1 MLNEFAYCPR
11 LCYIEWVQGE
21 FLDSVDTVDGRFQH
35 RRVDAGSGGPS
46 QDFETFH
53 ARSVY
58 LTGAGITCRIDLLE
72 GDGGRV
78 TPVDYKRGQAP
89 DIPEGAYE
97 PERVQLC
104 AQGLVLKE
112 NGFACDQGV
121 VYFVKSK
128 KRVTIP
134 FDDALVGRTKALISA
149 LRAAAESSEMPLPL
163 QHSPKC
169 NRCSLA
175 GICLPDEVTL
185 LREMQADDEMLVGA
199 KEPDGDWGRNG
210 DRDGAGIETEPVAET
225 ATESVTEIG
234 TETVTGTVTGK
245 NGPFVRGSNRVR
257 RLLPSDDDA
266 KPVYVV
272 GRGNTVRKREER
284 LEIWSQDGKV
294 SEPKL
299 REISMLSLYGG
310 VEITT
315 PAMVEL
321 MQRGVP
327 VLHFTHGGW
336 FQGICQ
342 GTTHKNVELRVRQFQ
357 CAADPE
363 RSLLLARKVVAG
375 KIKNCRTLLRRNNP
389 GVGADSLAL
398 LAKLAEKAQEALAS
412 ESLLGIEGAAAECY
426 FSQFGGM
433 LKEGGKDFSFA
444 DRNRRP
450 PKDPVNAVL
459 SYLYGILVKDLFV
472 TLLAVG
478 FDPYLGF
485 YHRPRYGRPALAL
498 DMMEEFRPLVAD
510 SVAINLFNNEE
521 LARGDFVKTRAGVS
535 LSSSG
540 KKAAVAGYERRM
552 ETEIVHPL
560 FGYKASYR
568 RVLEVQSRLLG
579 RAISGEIEQY
589 PPFLTR

>member
-1 MLNEFAYCPR
+1 MIPKAEEPNRDLPELIPARMLNEFAYCPR

-21 FLDSVDTVDGRFQH
+21 FLDSADTVDGRFQH
-35 RRVDAGSGGPS
+35 RRVDAGSDKVSEG
-46 QDFETFH
+46 FETFH

-58 LTGAGITCRIDLLE
+58 LSGAGITCRIDLLE

-78 TPVDYKRGQAP
+78 TPVDYKRGEAP

-104 AQGLVLKE
+104 AQGLVLRE
-112 NGFACDQGV
+112 NGFVCDEGIA
-121 VYFVKSK
+121 YFVKSK
-128 KRVTIP
+128 KKVPIA
-134 FDDALVGRTKALISA
+134 FDDALVSRTMELIAA
-149 LRAAAESSEMPLPL
+149 LRIAADQGEMPPPL

-175 GICLPDEVTL
+175 GICLPDEITL
-185 LREMQADDEMLVGA
+185 LKEMEEEEEEEE
-199 KEPDGDWGRNG
+199 KEATTGR
-210 DRDGAGIETEPVAET
+210 I
-225 ATESVTEIG
+225 
-234 TETVTGTVTGK
+234 
-245 NGPFVRGSNRVR
+245 R
-257 RLLPSDDDA
+257 RLLPSRDDA
-266 KPVYVV
+266 IPVYVV
-272 GRGNTVRKREER
+272 GRGNTVRKKEER
-284 LEIWSQDGKV
+284 LEIWSQEGKV

-299 REISMLSLYGG
+299 REISQLSLYGG

-327 VLHFTHGGW
+327 VIHFTHGGW
-336 FQGICQ
+336 FQGICL
-342 GTTHKNVELRVRQFQ
+342 GTTHKNVELRIRQFQ
-357 CAADPE
+357 CAMDPK
-363 RSLLLARKVVAG
+363 RSILLARKAISG
-375 KIKNCRTLLRRNNP
+375 KIKNCRTLMRRN
-389 GVGADSLAL
+389 DSERSESSLNL
-398 LAKLAEKAQEALAS
+398 MAKLAAEAQEASSS

-426 FSQFGGM
+426 FSRFPNL

-498 DMMEEFRPLVAD
+498 DMMEEFRPLIAD
-510 SVAINLFNNEE
+510 SVAVNLFNNEE
-521 LARGDFVKTRAGVS
+521 LSQKDFIKTRAAVS
-535 LSSSG
+535 MTSSG
-540 KKAAVAGYERRM
+540 KKAVVTGYERRM
-552 ETEIVHPL
+552 ETEIVHPI
-560 FGYKASYR
+560 FGYKVSYR
-568 RVLEVQSRLLG
+568 RVLEVQARLLG
-579 RAISGEIEQY
+579 RAISGEIREY
-589 PPFLTR
+589 PPFCTR